1 MTIAHHISVP
11 RPHKIMLL
19 LAGLCL
25 VMSPKVRAQEPDI
38 LPEEPAE
45 LTRRSPSPDNPNA
58 RLQTVV
64 ATSMGTAGGIVGG
77 YAVAVAGCVGS
88 GGGGDMGLDC
98 IVSPANLA
106 ISVLGGGA
114 GGYYGYKNNGTVVT
128 IGGSVLGAVAGMPVA
143 LLADNSRYWQ
153 LAVPVVLLSA
163 TAGGYLGYRLWRVRE
178 AGEASYSLSPFW
190 DQERA
195 GLMVSGAM

>member
-1 MTIAHHISVP
+1 MTLARHISVP
-11 RPHKIMLL
+11 RSHKIVLM

-45 LTRRSPSPDNPNA
+45 LIRRSPSPDNPNA

-64 ATSMGTAGGIVGG
+64 ATSMGTVGGIVGG
-77 YAVAVAGCVGS
+77 YAVAVAGCLGS
-88 GGGGDMGLDC
+88 GGGGDYDLEC
-98 IVSPANLA
+98 IGSPVHLA

-114 GGYYGYKNNGTVVT
+114 GGYYSYKNNGTVVT
-128 IGGSVLGAVAGMPVA
+128 IGGTVLGAVAGTPVA